1 MQKEKIGKQ
10 KKQTFINSLTLKKK
24 MQIELREKPKSPI
37 IIEGFPGL
45 GLIGTISTE
54 YLIKHLN
61 AKSIGYI
68 SSQKIMPMV
77 AIHDSKVIQPLEV
90 YYAKNKNIIILH
102 ALADVRGMEWEI
114 ADALVELYKMLK
126 AKEVISLEGILGQNK
141 EINSYYYTNDT
152 KNKKVS
158 QTKANSLKEGII
170 MGVTAALL
178 LKNNE
183 LLTTGFFVETHSK
196 LPDSRA
202 AAKIIEMLDGYL
214 NLGVD
219 YKPLEQAAAEFEEKL
234 QGYVEKMRNTSKKTD
249 EKAANY
255 VG

>member
-1 MQKEKIGKQ
+1 MK
-10 KKQTFINSLTLKKK
+10 
-24 MQIELREKPKSPI
+24 IELREKPRNAT

-68 SSQKIMPMV
+68 SSQKIAPMV

-90 YYAKNKNIIILH
+90 YYSKSKNIIILH
-102 ALADVRGMEWEI
+102 ALADVRGMEWDI
-114 ADALVELYKMLK
+114 AEALVELYKTLK
-126 AKEVISLEGILGQNK
+126 AKEVISLEGILGQGK
-141 EINSYYYTNDT
+141 ESKTYYYTNDP
-152 KNKKVS
+152 KNKKISKV
-158 QTKANSLKEGII
+158 KADTLKEGII

-178 LKNNE
+178 LKNTS
-183 LLTTGFFVETHSK
+183 LTTTGFFVETHSK

-214 NLGVD
+214 GLGVD

-234 QGYVEKMRNTSKKTD
+234 QGYVEKMKVASKKTD
-249 EKAANY
+249 EKAENY
-255 VG
+255 FG

>member
-1 MQKEKIGKQ
+1 MEIQ
-10 KKQTFINSLTLKKK
+10 
-24 MQIELREKPKSPI
+24 LREKPKSPI

-68 SSQKIMPMV
+68 SSQNLSPMV
-77 AIHDSKVIQPLEV
+77 AIHESKVVQPLEV
-90 YYAKNKNIIILH
+90 YYVKNKNLIILH
-102 ALADVRGMEWEI
+102 ALADIRGMEWEI
-114 ADALVELYKMLK
+114 AEALVQLYKMLK

-141 EINSYYYTNDT
+141 EINGYYYSSDL
-152 KNKKVS
+152 KNKGIAK
-158 QTKANSLKEGII
+158 TKASELKEGVI

-178 LKNNE
+178 LKDKE
-183 LLTTGFFVETHSK
+183 MITTGLFVETHSK

-202 AAKIIEMLDGYL
+202 AAKIIEMLDRYL
-214 NLGVD
+214 SLGVD
-219 YKPLEQAAAEFEEKL
+219 YKPLEKAAAEFEEKL
-234 QGYVEKMRNTSKKTD
+234 QGYVDKMRNTTKKTE

-255 VG
+255 LG

>member
-1 MQKEKIGKQ
+1 MDIQ
-10 KKQTFINSLTLKKK
+10 
-24 MQIELREKPKSPI
+24 LREKPKSPT

-54 YLIKHLN
+54 YLIKHLS

-68 SSQKIMPMV
+68 SSQNLAPMV
-77 AIHDSKVIQPLEV
+77 AIHESKVVQPLEV
-90 YYAKNKNIIILH
+90 YYVKSKNLIILH
-102 ALADVRGMEWEI
+102 ALADIRGMEWEI
-114 ADALVELYKMLK
+114 AEALVQLYKLLK

-141 EINSYYYTNDT
+141 EINGYYYTNDS
-152 KNKKVS
+152 KNKKISKV
-158 QTKANSLKEGII
+158 KASALKEGVI

-178 LKNNE
+178 LKDKE
-183 LLTTGFFVETHSK
+183 MATTGLFVETHSK

-202 AAKIIEMLDGYL
+202 AAKVIEMLDGYL
-214 NLGVD
+214 SLGVD
-219 YKPLEQAAAEFEEKL
+219 YKPLEQAAKEFEEKL
-234 QGYVEKMRNTSKKTD
+234 QGYVEKMKNTSKKTE

>member
-1 MQKEKIGKQ
+1 MD
-10 KKQTFINSLTLKKK
+10 
-24 MQIELREKPKSPI
+24 IELREKPKSPI

-54 YLIKHLN
+54 YLIKHLG

-68 SSQKIMPMV
+68 SSQNLSPMV
-77 AIHDSKVIQPLEV
+77 AIHESKVVQPLEV
-90 YYAKNKNIIILH
+90 YYVKGKNLIILH
-102 ALADVRGMEWEI
+102 ALADIRGMEWEI
-114 ADALVELYKMLK
+114 AEALVQLSKMLK
-126 AKEVISLEGILGQNK
+126 AKEVISLEGILGQTK
-141 EINSYYYTNDT
+141 EINGYYYTNDSQ
-152 KNKKVS
+152 NKKVS
-158 QTKANSLKEGII
+158 KVKANALKEGVI

-178 LKNNE
+178 LKGQGMS
-183 LLTTGFFVETHSK
+183 TTGFFVETHSK

-214 NLGVD
+214 SLGVD

-234 QGYVEKMRNTSKKTD
+234 QNYVEKMRNTSKKTE

>member
-1 MQKEKIGKQ
+1 LGNEKIENE
-10 KKQTFINSLTLKKK
+10 KKKFINPSLLEEI
-24 MQIELREKPKSPI
+24 MQIELREKPKNPI

-54 YLIKHLN
+54 YLIKHLG

-68 SSQKIMPMV
+68 SSQKITPMV

-90 YYAKNKNIIILH
+90 YYAKSKNIIILH

-114 ADALVELYKMLK
+114 AEALIELYTTLK

-141 EINSYYYTNDT
+141 EMNCYYFTNDA
-152 KNKKVS
+152 KNKKIS
-158 QTKANSLKEGII
+158 KTKANNLKEGII

-178 LKNNE
+178 LKNSE
-183 LLTTGFFVETHSK
+183 LTTTGFFVETHSK

-202 AAKIIEMLDGYL
+202 AAKIIEMLDSYL
-214 NLGVD
+214 DLGVD
-219 YKPLEQAAAEFEEKL
+219 YKPLEQAAKEFEEKL
-234 QGYVEKMRNTSKKTD
+234 QGYVDKMKTASKKTE
-249 EKAANY
+249 EKAENY
-255 VG
+255 FG